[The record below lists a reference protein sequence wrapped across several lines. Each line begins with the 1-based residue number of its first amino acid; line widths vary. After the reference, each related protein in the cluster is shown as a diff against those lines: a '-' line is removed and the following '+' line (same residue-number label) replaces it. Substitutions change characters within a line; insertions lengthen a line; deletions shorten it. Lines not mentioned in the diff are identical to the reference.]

1 MEDSLQVRLLTKL
14 SQEDKKR
21 FELEWVLPMEPGLS
35 THVTLFDLECYPP
48 HDHAVQ
54 LVGELRVR
62 IEERGLSCRRRGDG
76 WLQGAGHQATAFR
89 ARFRASSQSVGG
101 IPDSRYRRGFL
112 SAVNSVERVQDEVEA
127 RGELVG
133 EAVVGAHDVL
143 GC

>member
-1 MEDSLQVRLLTKL
+1 MNDFGPRLRQL
-14 SQEDKKR
+14 SKPAQLDKKR
-21 FELEWVLPMEPGLS
+21 FELERILPLEPGLS

-89 ARFRASSQSVGG
+89 ARFRAS
-101 IPDSRYRRGFL
+101 
-112 SAVNSVERVQDEVEA
+112 
-127 RGELVG
+127 
-133 EAVVGAHDVL
+133 
-143 GC
+143 